1 MKNREILS
9 ILALIFIVT
18 ILSISAVSAAEDTA
32 SDIISAD
39 CNDEIILDEAID
51 DDVSSANDNYDEE
64 ILSAENDLEPLGDD
78 TGTYSGLSN
87 EIQSGGNI
95 ELQHKYYTYDSGST
109 IKITTANSVI
119 NGNGAVIDMA
129 GSSIRAFSVSASGVT
144 IKNLTIKNANNGGP
158 GGAIY
163 VSGSASS
170 CTVENC
176 NFTDNKAAGEN
187 GRGGAVYFLENV
199 EVRNCNFIN
208 NTASKDGGAVYFYN
222 NGEVTNCNFTDNK
235 ATGHNSCGGA
245 VYFLENG
252 EVRNCNF
259 TDNKATGVDS
269 CGGAVYFQKAC
280 EVTNCNFTDNTATLY
295 GGAVYFQKACEVT
308 NCNFTNNKATGESSY
323 GGAVYFQNN
332 GKVTNCNFTNN
343 TASVYSGGAVYFL
356 ENGEVTNCNFTNNTA
371 NSGGAVFFQKIGEVT
386 NCNFTDNTATVYG
399 GGAVYFFLEN
409 GKVTNCNFTDN
420 TASSRGGAVYF
431 LEQGNVTN
439 CNFINNTASE
449 SGGGGIFSNN
459 WYTSADTCIFKTD
472 SDKNNVNVVNFPP
485 TLNVDNFTTVFNSGE
500 KIAFDLKTNI
510 SSLPVT
516 NGNISINVYCKNND
530 TWVGNYNCLSGEE
543 WLVELPAGSYYA
555 IYNTEYA
562 GFTPINRTIKII
574 PDYQMYANVTP
585 VTSNNL
591 TVNITA
597 RSNIPNDIIEGKLVF
612 ILPNGDEISANYDA
626 DGTWWATYE
635 FDDYGD
641 YEVKA
646 SYIGLDDVSIKNA
659 TISIRNI
666 VPISVKDVNVV
677 IGDDANVVVSVPAAI
692 NGQIITITVNGI
704 SIDATVNDGKANA
717 TFAGLPIGEYV
728 IDVEYLGDG
737 RNSANSTTA
746 KLTVKIKT
754 ELTASAVTTTYN
766 NGKNIVITLKDSE
779 GNPVSGVS
787 VTVDLN
793 GAKNYTTDK
802 NGQLKVAVGKLVP
815 KTYTAKISFAGDDL
829 YNGSSATAKVT
840 INKINTKLAA
850 AKVTATY
857 NVNKY
862 LIITLKDASGNPLA
876 KKKITVKV
884 GSIAKNLTTNSS
896 GKVAVLISKLVPK
909 TYTASISFAG
919 DSYYNKSSAKA
930 TVVVKKATP
939 KLTASAKTFKVKV
952 KTKKYTITLKNN
964 KGAVMKSTK
973 VTLKVN
979 GKTYSAKTNSKGVAT
994 FKITNLKKKG
1004 TFTAVVTYAG
1014 SKYYNKVTKK
1024 PKITVKK

>member
-18 ILSISAVSAAEDTA
+18 ILSISAVSAADDTA

-163 VSGSASS
+163 VSRSASS

-222 NGEVTNCNFTDNK
+222 NGEVT
-235 ATGHNSCGGA
+235 
-245 VYFLENG
+245 
-252 EVRNCNF
+252 NCNF

-343 TASVYSGGAVYFL
+343 TASVYSGGAVYFF

-386 NCNFTDNTATVYG
+386 NCNFTDNTA
-399 GGAVYFFLEN
+399 
-409 GKVTNCNFTDN
+409 
-420 TASSRGGAVYF
+420 SSRGGAVYF

-449 SGGGGIFSNN
+449 GGGGGIFSNN
-459 WYTSADTCIFKTD
+459 GYTSADTCIFKTD

-746 KLTVKIKT
+746 KLTVDKIKT

-815 KTYTAKISFAGDDL
+815 KTYTAKISFAGNDL

-840 INKINTKLAA
+840 INKINTKLTA

-909 TYTASISFAG
+909 IYTASISFAG

-939 KLTASAKTFKVKV
+939 KLTAKAKTFKVKV
-952 KTKKYTITLKNN
+952 KTKNYAITLKNN

-979 GKTYSAKTNSKGVAT
+979 GKTYTVKTNSKGVAT

>member
-18 ILSISAVSAAEDTA
+18 ILSISAVSAADDTA

-235 ATGHNSCGGA
+235 ATG
-245 VYFLENG
+245 
-252 EVRNCNF
+252 
-259 TDNKATGVDS
+259 VDS

-343 TASVYSGGAVYFL
+343 TASVYGGGAVYFL

-371 NSGGAVFFQKIGEVT
+371 NSGGAV
-386 NCNFTDNTATVYG
+386 
-399 GGAVYFFLEN
+399 YFFLEN
-409 GKVTNCNFTDN
+409 GEVTNCNFTDN

-449 SGGGGIFSNN
+449 GGGGGIFSNN

-802 NGQLKVAVGKLVP
+802 NGQVKVAVGKLVP

-939 KLTASAKTFKVKV
+939 KLTAKAKTFKVKV
-952 KTKKYTITLKNN
+952 KTKNYAITLKNN

-979 GKTYSAKTNSKGVAT
+979 GKTYTVKTNSKGVAT

>member
-280 EVTNCNFTDNTATLY
+280 EVTNCNFT
-295 GGAVYFQKACEVT
+295 
-308 NCNFTNNKATGESSY
+308 NNKATGESSY

-343 TASVYSGGAVYFL
+343 TASVY
-356 ENGEVTNCNFTNNTA
+356 N
-371 NSGGAVFFQKIGEVT
+371 
-386 NCNFTDNTATVYG
+386 

-449 SGGGGIFSNN
+449 GGGGGIFSNN

-840 INKINTKLAA
+840 INKINTKLTA

-979 GKTYSAKTNSKGVAT
+979 GKTYTVKTNSKGVAT

>member
-1 MKNREILS
+1 M
-9 ILALIFIVT
+9 
-18 ILSISAVSAAEDTA
+18 
-32 SDIISAD
+32 
-39 CNDEIILDEAID
+39 
-51 DDVSSANDNYDEE
+51 
-64 ILSAENDLEPLGDD
+64 
-78 TGTYSGLSN
+78 
-87 EIQSGGNI
+87 
-95 ELQHKYYTYDSGST
+95 
-109 IKITTANSVI
+109 
-119 NGNGAVIDMA
+119 
-129 GSSIRAFSVSASGVT
+129 
-144 IKNLTIKNANNGGP
+144 
-158 GGAIY
+158 
-163 VSGSASS
+163 
-170 CTVENC
+170 
-176 NFTDNKAAGEN
+176 
-187 GRGGAVYFLENV
+187 
-199 EVRNCNFIN
+199 
-208 NTASKDGGAVYFYN
+208 
-222 NGEVTNCNFTDNK
+222 
-235 ATGHNSCGGA
+235 
-245 VYFLENG
+245 
-252 EVRNCNF
+252 
-259 TDNKATGVDS
+259 
-269 CGGAVYFQKAC
+269 
-280 EVTNCNFTDNTATLY
+280 
-295 GGAVYFQKACEVT
+295 
-308 NCNFTNNKATGESSY
+308 
-323 GGAVYFQNN
+323 
-332 GKVTNCNFTNN
+332 
-343 TASVYSGGAVYFL
+343 
-356 ENGEVTNCNFTNNTA
+356 
-371 NSGGAVFFQKIGEVT
+371 
-386 NCNFTDNTATVYG
+386 
-399 GGAVYFFLEN
+399 
-409 GKVTNCNFTDN
+409 
-420 TASSRGGAVYF
+420 
-431 LEQGNVTN
+431 
-439 CNFINNTASE
+439 
-449 SGGGGIFSNN
+449 
-459 WYTSADTCIFKTD
+459 
-472 SDKNNVNVVNFPP
+472 
-485 TLNVDNFTTVFNSGE
+485 NVDNFTTVFNSGE

-802 NGQLKVAVGKLVP
+802 NGQVKVAVGKLVP
-815 KTYTAKISFAGDDL
+815 IQWFKCHC
-829 YNGSSATAKVT
+829 
-840 INKINTKLAA
+840 
-850 AKVTATY
+850 
-857 NVNKY
+857 
-862 LIITLKDASGNPLA
+862 
-876 KKKITVKV
+876 
-884 GSIAKNLTTNSS
+884 
-896 GKVAVLISKLVPK
+896 
-909 TYTASISFAG
+909 
-919 DSYYNKSSAKA
+919 KSD
-930 TVVVKKATP
+930 
-939 KLTASAKTFKVKV
+939 
-952 KTKKYTITLKNN
+952 Y
-964 KGAVMKSTK
+964 
-973 VTLKVN
+973 
-979 GKTYSAKTNSKGVAT
+979 
-994 FKITNLKKKG
+994 
-1004 TFTAVVTYAG
+1004 
-1014 SKYYNKVTKK
+1014 
-1024 PKITVKK
+1024 

>member
-1 MKNREILS
+1 M
-9 ILALIFIVT
+9 
-18 ILSISAVSAAEDTA
+18 
-32 SDIISAD
+32 
-39 CNDEIILDEAID
+39 
-51 DDVSSANDNYDEE
+51 
-64 ILSAENDLEPLGDD
+64 
-78 TGTYSGLSN
+78 
-87 EIQSGGNI
+87 
-95 ELQHKYYTYDSGST
+95 
-109 IKITTANSVI
+109 
-119 NGNGAVIDMA
+119 
-129 GSSIRAFSVSASGVT
+129 
-144 IKNLTIKNANNGGP
+144 
-158 GGAIY
+158 
-163 VSGSASS
+163 
-170 CTVENC
+170 
-176 NFTDNKAAGEN
+176 
-187 GRGGAVYFLENV
+187 
-199 EVRNCNFIN
+199 
-208 NTASKDGGAVYFYN
+208 
-222 NGEVTNCNFTDNK
+222 
-235 ATGHNSCGGA
+235 
-245 VYFLENG
+245 
-252 EVRNCNF
+252 
-259 TDNKATGVDS
+259 
-269 CGGAVYFQKAC
+269 
-280 EVTNCNFTDNTATLY
+280 
-295 GGAVYFQKACEVT
+295 
-308 NCNFTNNKATGESSY
+308 
-323 GGAVYFQNN
+323 
-332 GKVTNCNFTNN
+332 
-343 TASVYSGGAVYFL
+343 
-356 ENGEVTNCNFTNNTA
+356 
-371 NSGGAVFFQKIGEVT
+371 
-386 NCNFTDNTATVYG
+386 
-399 GGAVYFFLEN
+399 
-409 GKVTNCNFTDN
+409 
-420 TASSRGGAVYF
+420 
-431 LEQGNVTN
+431 
-439 CNFINNTASE
+439 
-449 SGGGGIFSNN
+449 
-459 WYTSADTCIFKTD
+459 
-472 SDKNNVNVVNFPP
+472 
-485 TLNVDNFTTVFNSGE
+485 NVDNFTTVFNSGE

-746 KLTVKIKT
+746 KLTVDKIKT

-802 NGQLKVAVGKLVP
+802 NGQVKVAVGKLVP

-840 INKINTKLAA
+840 INKINTKLTA

-939 KLTASAKTFKVKV
+939 KLTAKAKTFRVKVKV
-952 KTKKYTITLKNN
+952 KKYKITLKTN
-964 KGAVMKSTK
+964 KNKVMKNIK

-979 GKTYSAKTNSKGVAT
+979 KKTFTAKTNKKGVAT
-994 FKITNLKKKG
+994 FKITNLKKRGK
-1004 TFTAVVTYAG
+1004 FTAVIKYAG
-1014 SKYYNKVTKK
+1014 NKYYNKLTKK
-1024 PKITVKK
+1024 AKINVKK

>member
-18 ILSISAVSAAEDTA
+18 ILSISAVSAADDTA

-280 EVTNCNFTDNTATLY
+280 EVTNCNFT
-295 GGAVYFQKACEVT
+295 
-308 NCNFTNNKATGESSY
+308 NNKATGESSY

-343 TASVYSGGAVYFL
+343 TA
-356 ENGEVTNCNFTNNTA
+356 
-371 NSGGAVFFQKIGEVT
+371 NSGGAVFFQKIGKVT
-386 NCNFTDNTATVYG
+386 NCNFTNNTASVYN

-449 SGGGGIFSNN
+449 GGGGGIFSDN

-840 INKINTKLAA
+840 INKINTKLTA

>member
-222 NGEVTNCNFTDNK
+222 NGEVTNCNFTDN
-235 ATGHNSCGGA
+235 
-245 VYFLENG
+245 
-252 EVRNCNF
+252 
-259 TDNKATGVDS
+259 
-269 CGGAVYFQKAC
+269 
-280 EVTNCNFTDNTATLY
+280 TATLY

-386 NCNFTDNTATVYG
+386 NCNFTNNTASVYN
-399 GGAVYFFLEN
+399 GGAVYFFLGN

-439 CNFINNTASE
+439 CNFINNTASKG
-449 SGGGGIFSNN
+449 GGGGIFSNN

-802 NGQLKVAVGKLVP
+802 NGQVKVAVGKLVP

>member
-1 MKNREILS
+1 
-9 ILALIFIVT
+9 
-18 ILSISAVSAAEDTA
+18 
-32 SDIISAD
+32 
-39 CNDEIILDEAID
+39 
-51 DDVSSANDNYDEE
+51 
-64 ILSAENDLEPLGDD
+64 
-78 TGTYSGLSN
+78 
-87 EIQSGGNI
+87 
-95 ELQHKYYTYDSGST
+95 
-109 IKITTANSVI
+109 
-119 NGNGAVIDMA
+119 
-129 GSSIRAFSVSASGVT
+129 
-144 IKNLTIKNANNGGP
+144 
-158 GGAIY
+158 
-163 VSGSASS
+163 
-170 CTVENC
+170 
-176 NFTDNKAAGEN
+176 
-187 GRGGAVYFLENV
+187 
-199 EVRNCNFIN
+199 
-208 NTASKDGGAVYFYN
+208 
-222 NGEVTNCNFTDNK
+222 
-235 ATGHNSCGGA
+235 
-245 VYFLENG
+245 
-252 EVRNCNF
+252 
-259 TDNKATGVDS
+259 
-269 CGGAVYFQKAC
+269 
-280 EVTNCNFTDNTATLY
+280 
-295 GGAVYFQKACEVT
+295 
-308 NCNFTNNKATGESSY
+308 
-323 GGAVYFQNN
+323 
-332 GKVTNCNFTNN
+332 
-343 TASVYSGGAVYFL
+343 
-356 ENGEVTNCNFTNNTA
+356 
-371 NSGGAVFFQKIGEVT
+371 
-386 NCNFTDNTATVYG
+386 
-399 GGAVYFFLEN
+399 
-409 GKVTNCNFTDN
+409 
-420 TASSRGGAVYF
+420 
-431 LEQGNVTN
+431 
-439 CNFINNTASE
+439 
-449 SGGGGIFSNN
+449 
-459 WYTSADTCIFKTD
+459 
-472 SDKNNVNVVNFPP
+472 
-485 TLNVDNFTTVFNSGE
+485 
-500 KIAFDLKTNI
+500 
-510 SSLPVT
+510 
-516 NGNISINVYCKNND
+516 
-530 TWVGNYNCLSGEE
+530 
-543 WLVELPAGSYYA
+543 
-555 IYNTEYA
+555 
-562 GFTPINRTIKII
+562 
-574 PDYQMYANVTP
+574 MYANVTP

-802 NGQLKVAVGKLVP
+802 NGQVKVAVGKLVP